1 MVPSDLLNSELT
13 VWTEWPTRPSASSML
28 PTKNCSTMKTRKP
41 VVLLWNVTKNCT
53 LNSLAIPMR
62 RAMPV
67 FFLAPLKSS
76 PKKWTRMCPSFLFC
90 SVCSNFNI
98 IPPSL
103 LSQRIQRPRHC
114 YFYSSFNHRQTKKNI
129 KKMKKW
135 CSQQEGKLFQLLL
148 LLLIKLVKIWIQN
161 PEPYPPELLMMRS
174 DRLPIL
180 FHQPTTN
187 NKQVARPFFL
197 AFLNCIDS
205 NHLLIISLL
214 GFLKLLYYYVHKELQ
229 PFWK

>member
-1 MVPSDLLNSELT
+1 VQCLFPL
-13 VWTEWPTRPSASSML
+13 WPPWSHRIRSGQG
-28 PTKNCSTMKTRKP
+28 
-41 VVLLWNVTKNCT
+41 
-53 LNSLAIPMR
+53 
-62 RAMPV
+62 
-67 FFLAPLKSS
+67 
-76 PKKWTRMCPSFLFC
+76 CPSFLFC

-135 CSQQEGKLFQLLL
+135 CSQQEGKLFQLLLL

-214 GFLKLLYYYVHKELQ
+214 GFLKLLYYYVHKKLQ

>member
-1 MVPSDLLNSELT
+1 MCCFLFC
-13 VWTEWPTRPSASSML
+13 R
-28 PTKNCSTMKTRKP
+28 MKTRKP

-103 LSQRIQRPRHC
+103 LSQVCIFFLFCILFLEIAIAINSHFWLQRIQRPRHC

-214 GFLKLLYYYVHKELQ
+214 GFLKLLYYYVHKKLQ